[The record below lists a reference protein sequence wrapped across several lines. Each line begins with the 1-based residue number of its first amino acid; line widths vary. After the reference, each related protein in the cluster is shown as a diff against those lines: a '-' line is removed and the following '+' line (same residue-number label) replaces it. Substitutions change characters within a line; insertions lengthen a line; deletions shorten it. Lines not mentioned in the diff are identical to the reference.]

1 MLVKIVIK
9 LNIYFDFVLLMFIF
23 MCVNKFDGVEY

>member
-9 LNIYFDFVLLMFIF
+9 SNIYFDFVSLMFIF
-23 MCVNKFDGVEY
+23 TRVNKFDGVE